1 MRFEITFW
9 LLWNRRSAFLQY
21 CTLLF
26 QKLDCFDC
34 PSDMVGQIWHVPT
47 VQRDMCVVMYNVH
60 TCHRH
65 RSWPCGSTGPVPG
78 TAQKKFF
85 KNYPHFELWNS
96 SYQKSF
102 GKDFFGCGK
111 MFVMP
116 GVGPRPACHIP
127 DPRDSS
133 QQCTLWFSHVIVS
146 WAVNL
151 GLQWYL
157 KIGFC

>member
-1 MRFEITFW
+1 MRLEISFL

-26 QKLDCFDC
+26 RKLGFFDC

-47 VQRDMCVVMYNVH
+47 VQVDMFVVMYNVH
-60 TCHRH
+60 T
-65 RSWPCGSTGPVPG
+65 STGTGHGLVAPLALCLGPPRKNFSKICPIPSYG
-78 TAQKKFF
+78 IYAIKKSL
-85 KNYPHFELWNS
+85 E
-96 SYQKSF
+96 QI
-102 GKDFFGCGK
+102 FFGCGK

-127 DPRDSS
+127 EPRDSW

-146 WAVNL
+146 LPVNP